1 MKDKVDDTTLCL
13 YALKYCTPVMFA
25 RFVCALFS
33 FRARNFPAKSE
44 TQEPGKII
52 VECTSYDSDDGCYEK
67 SKGYLAVKF

>member
-1 MKDKVDDTTLCL
+1 MLAKDQILQ
-13 YALKYCTPVMFA
+13 KYCIPVMFD
-25 RFVCALFS
+25 RFVCALLSFS
-33 FRARNFPAKSE
+33 VWEFPAKSE

>member
-1 MKDKVDDTTLCL
+1 MHAKNQIP
-13 YALKYCTPVMFA
+13 LKYCAPVMFA
-25 RFVCALFS
+25 RFVYDLLS
-33 FRARNFPAKSE
+33 FLACKFPAKSE